1 MQTYIFSLSSAGL
14 AGLALLRA
22 WQLAFVAYEFG
33 AASAHNDALM
43 ISVERMLQYIEGVE
57 QEPSHNGKEMDGK
70 R

>member
-1 MQTYIFSLSSAGL
+1 
-14 AGLALLRA
+14 
-22 WQLAFVAYEFG
+22 LAFVAYEFG

>member
-1 MQTYIFSLSSAGL
+1 
-14 AGLALLRA
+14 LRA

-43 ISVERMLQYIEGVE
+43 ISVERMLQYIETVE
-57 QEPSHNGKEMDGK
+57 QETSQTSYDGGGK